1 MSNSACVASKSLAGS
16 LRFFVL
22 RFSEFNTENAEKSHR
37 EHGGFGGKGVA
48 QLISQPA
55 WNAILNG
62 SSAILVVTGYVMI
75 RSKRVQAHK
84 ACMLAAVGTSTA
96 FLISY
101 IDYHLRVG
109 SIRFPGQGIARTGYL
124 TMLGTHT
131 ILAAAIV
138 PLVIITL
145 VRALKGRFADHKRI
159 ARWTLPLWAYVSVTG
174 VLIYVLLYQ
183 VYAAPHP

>member
-1 MSNSACVASKSLAGS
+1 MI
-16 LRFFVL
+16 
-22 RFSEFNTENAEKSHR
+22 SH
-37 EHGGFGGKGVA
+37 
-48 QLISQPA
+48 PA

-62 SSAILVVTGYVMI
+62 SSAVLITTGYFMI

-84 ACMLAAVGTSTA
+84 TCMLAAVGTSTA

-101 IDYHLRVG
+101 VAYHLRAG
-109 SIRFPGQGIARTGYL
+109 SVRFPGQGFARHAYL

-138 PLVIITL
+138 PLVIVTL
-145 VRALKGRFADHKRI
+145 IRAFRGKFPDHKRI
-159 ARWTLPLWAYVSVTG
+159 ARWTFPLWAYVSVTG
-174 VLIYVLLYQ
+174 VLIYILLYQ

>member
-1 MSNSACVASKSLAGS
+1 
-16 LRFFVL
+16 
-22 RFSEFNTENAEKSHR
+22 
-37 EHGGFGGKGVA
+37 
-48 QLISQPA
+48 LIAQPA

-62 SSAILVVTGYVMI
+62 SSAVLVTAGYATI
-75 RSKRVQAHK
+75 RSNCVQAHK
-84 ACMLAAVGTSTA
+84 ACMLATVGASTA

-101 IDYHLRVG
+101 VDCHLRVG

-131 ILAAAIV
+131 IVPAAIV

-145 VRALKGRFADHKRI
+145 VRALDSAAMGERVRYGSAHLLR
-159 ARWTLPLWAYVSVTG
+159 V
-174 VLIYVLLYQ
+174 LYQ

>member
-1 MSNSACVASKSLAGS
+1 
-16 LRFFVL
+16 
-22 RFSEFNTENAEKSHR
+22 
-37 EHGGFGGKGVA
+37 
-48 QLISQPA
+48 LIAQPA

-62 SSAILVVTGYVMI
+62 SSAVLVTAGYAMI
-75 RSKRVQAHK
+75 RTKRVQAHK

-109 SIRFPGQGIARTGYL
+109 SVRFPGQGIARTGYL

-145 VRALKGRFADHKRI
+145 VRAFKGRFSDHRRI

-174 VLIYVLLYQ
+174 VLIYFLLYQ